1 MKTAITCTAL
11 MGLLLFALGLYV
23 STKRG
28 RTQQIGTTPQ
38 NPADPLFKAIRAH
51 GNTAEYAPMLAILML
66 YLGTQSPGAWILWT
80 MVVVTVC
87 RYLIVV
93 GSSCRRLGPAASAA
107 LHRRARDLPW
117 RSRALDRRIDGRL
130 SDSHPQYFPCVIERD
145 LLAPSTDRRSNY
157 PLVNGKL
164 C

>member
-23 STKRG
+23 STNRG

-51 GNTAEYAPMLAILML
+51 GNTAEYVPMLAVLML

-80 MVVVTVC
+80 MVIVTAC
-87 RYLIVV
+87 RFLIVI
-93 GSSCRRLGPAASAA
+93 GIIMSPTLDKPHPLRFAGALGTYLGGLVLSAVA
-107 LHRRARDLPW
+107 LIGA
-117 RSRALDRRIDGRL
+117 
-130 SDSHPQYFPCVIERD
+130 
-145 LLAPSTDRRSNY
+145 
-157 PLVNGKL
+157 
-164 C
+164 